1 VVAVVVLCTVVSAV
15 GASYEYIEE
24 RRDLAAPPPC
34 RLIDI
39 GGHRLHLCCEGQGTP
54 AVIFESAFGGTSL
67 DWYRVLHDI
76 AGFTTACA
84 YDRAGMGYSD
94 AGPLPRTSER
104 IADELAELVHRN
116 DLRLPVILVGWSLG
130 GYYVRAYATKH
141 EPDVAGLVL
150 VDSSHEDQAAK
161 FEAIGIRGA
170 IPVVAPYLST
180 AARLGVL
187 RLIPNPYVE
196 RPDTVP
202 EPIRSYVRA
211 TTYRPSYFQA
221 RYQEDLATLQNAD
234 QLRASRRTLS
244 MPVVV
249 LTAGQGPG
257 NLMTIWM
264 TLQRDLLRLSNRSC
278 QMVAPNSDHMIPYH
292 APDAVVGAVRVA
304 IEAWKT
310 SSMPMCS

>member
-1 VVAVVVLCTVVSAV
+1 
-15 GASYEYIEE
+15 
-24 RRDLAAPPPC
+24 
-34 RLIDI
+34 
-39 GGHRLHLCCEGQGTP
+39 
-54 AVIFESAFGGTSL
+54 
-67 DWYRVLHDI
+67 
-76 AGFTTACA
+76 
-84 YDRAGMGYSD
+84 MGYSD